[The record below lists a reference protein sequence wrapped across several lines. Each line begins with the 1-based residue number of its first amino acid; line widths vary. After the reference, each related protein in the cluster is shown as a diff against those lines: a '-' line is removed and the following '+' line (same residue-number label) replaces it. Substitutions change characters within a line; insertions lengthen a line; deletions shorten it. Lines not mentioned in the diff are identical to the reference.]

1 MGYLR
6 PVEPYTIMGV
16 VNVTPDSFSDGGV
29 FEDHIAAIA
38 HARRLAGEGADII
51 DVGGESTRPGA
62 APVPAEQELERTIP
76 VVEGVKGLNLPVQIS
91 IDTMKVE
98 VARRAI
104 ESGASYVNDVTAF
117 RHEPE
122 LAALVADTGV
132 DCCLMHMLGEP
143 RTMQE
148 NPQYDDVVDDVKAF
162 LHERLTAAT
171 NAGIKEER
179 IQLDPGIGFGKTLAH
194 NLELLRRLD
203 ELTDP
208 RPAARDRHQPQ
219 ELPRP
224 HHRPRRDRAGVRDR
238 GHHRDRVR
246 ARRPHLPRPRRRRH
260 ARRPR
265 GFGCYVR
272 PMARDPDEDFDDED
286 DLTDDDDDEEG
297 PEVGVTVEIVGLSLY
312 THHGVTAA
320 EREIGQRLVL
330 DVRFDVG
337 EPDALITDRVE
348 DTVDYGEVCQV
359 IALIA
364 QQRSYKT
371 LERLCAVIAD
381 RLASQFGAESV
392 TVKASKPEPP
402 IPLPVEE
409 VSVEVWREER

>member
-1 MGYLR
+1 M
-6 PVEPYTIMGV
+6 
-16 VNVTPDSFSDGGV
+16 
-29 FEDHIAAIA
+29 
-38 HARRLAGEGADII
+38 
-51 DVGGESTRPGA
+51 
-62 APVPAEQELERTIP
+62 IP
-76 VVEGVKGLNLPVQIS
+76 VIEGIAGDGQVS
-91 IDTMKVE
+91 IDTMKLE
-98 VARRAI
+98 VAEKALDA
-104 ESGASYVNDVTAF
+104 GASYVNDVTAF

-122 LAALVADTGV
+122 LAGLVADRGV

-143 RTMQE
+143 RTMQDD
-148 NPQYDDVVDDVKAF
+148 PRYDDVVDDIKAF
-162 LHERLTAAT
+162 LEERMAFAVK
-171 NAGIKEER
+171 AGVREER
-179 IQLDPGIGFGKTLAH
+179 IQLDPGIGFGKTLEH

-203 ELTDP
+203 ELVALG
-208 RPAARDRHQPQ
+208 RPIVVGTSRKSFLGRLTGRDVTERVHATVATNVIAFERGARVFRVHDVAATRDA
-219 ELPRP
+219 L
-224 HHRPRRDRAGVRDR
+224 AG
-238 GHHRDRVR
+238 G
-246 ARRPHLPRPRRRRH
+246 
-260 ARRPR
+260 
-265 GFGCYVR
+265 GCYVR
-272 PMARDPDEDFDDED
+272 AMASDPDEDYDDDE
-286 DLTDDDDDEEG
+286 LNGDDDDEEG

-359 IALIA
+359 IALIS